1 MEDENKPPPQTSPT
15 AVPETVPEKGITKN
29 PHDAF
34 FKDMLADIDHAR
46 LFIKK
51 ILPKYI
57 SSMFNWAELEPQK
70 DTFITPEGR
79 ELRADALFKLPFK
92 MGTQEDYVYLLV
104 EHKSTQPSGIN
115 MQLRNYAG
123 QIYNHQIRKQ
133 TGPHL
138 VIPLVFYHGKTA
150 WTQAR
155 RLVDTC
161 QIPKPYRKRL
171 TAFVS
176 GKDYA
181 LFDAVSVSIAKPPA
195 GLSKKLT
202 DSQIVNI
209 YLYVLRNIW
218 RNKADIKEDFS
229 FLADLFTADA
239 TMARKIVYYLYRHYD
254 IAEDVVL
261 KVVNHGGKEEN
272 MLTYTEMS
280 EQLIEEGMQKGR
292 QEGMQKGRQE
302 GMQKG
307 RQEGMQKGRQEG
319 IQEGVQRG
327 RQEGI
332 EEGVQ
337 RGTSEAL
344 HNLAQNMLT
353 EGLSIETIVRV
364 TGLSEQEVRGLN

>member
-1 MEDENKPPPQTSPT
+1 MEDENKQPPQTSPT
-15 AVPETVPEKGITKN
+15 EVPEKGITKN

-51 ILPKYI
+51 LLPKYI
-57 SSMFNWAELEPQK
+57 SSMFNWDELEPQK
-70 DTFITPEGR
+70 DTFITSGGR

-92 MGTQEDYVYLLV
+92 IGTQEDYVYLLV

-115 MQLRNYAG
+115 MQLRNYAD

-161 QIPKPYRKRL
+161 HMPKPYRKQL
-171 TAFVS
+171 TSFVS

-181 LFDAVSVSIAKPPA
+181 LFDAVSVNIAKPPA
-195 GLSKKLT
+195 GLPKKLT

-209 YLYVLRNIW
+209 YLYVLQNIW

-229 FLADLFTADA
+229 FLAELFTANA

-292 QEGMQKGRQE
+292 QEGMQMGR
-302 GMQKG
+302 
-307 RQEGMQKGRQEG
+307 R
-319 IQEGVQRG
+319 
-327 RQEGI
+327 EGI

-337 RGTSEAL
+337 RGTSEAR
-344 HNLAQNMLT
+344 HNLAQNMVA
-353 EGLSIETIVRV
+353 EGLSIETIMRI
-364 TGLSEQEVRGLN
+364 TGLSEKEVQVLR

>member
-1 MEDENKPPPQTSPT
+1 MEDENKPPPQTFPT
-15 AVPETVPEKGITKN
+15 AVPETVPETVPEKGNTNN

-51 ILPKYI
+51 LLPKYI

-70 DTFITPEGR
+70 DTFITSGGR

-92 MGTQEDYVYLLV
+92 MGTKEDYVYLLV

-115 MQLRNYAG
+115 MQLRNYAD

-138 VIPLVFYHGKTA
+138 VIPIVFYHGKTA

-161 QIPKPYRKRL
+161 HMPKPYRKRL

-195 GLSKKLT
+195 GLPKKLT

-209 YLYVLRNIW
+209 YLYVLQNIW

-229 FLADLFTADA
+229 FLAELFIANA

-261 KVVNHGGKEEN
+261 KVVNHGGEEEN

-307 RQEGMQKGRQEG
+307 RQEGMQMGRQEG
-319 IQEGVQRG
+319 IQMG
-327 RQEGI
+327 RQEGVR
-332 EEGVQ
+332 EERQ
-337 RGTSEAL
+337 E
-344 HNLAQNMLT
+344 LAQNMVA
-353 EGLSIETIVRV
+353 EGLAIETIVRV
-364 TGLSEQEVRGLN
+364 TGLSEKDVRAL